1 MPTIAVDGYD
11 RRILEALQTNGR
23 LTNLELADR
32 VGLSPSPCLRRVR
45 ALEAA
50 GLIKGYGARLDRK
63 KIGLGMTVFVA
74 VNIELHREIEAIK
87 FRDTLAMFPEV
98 VSCYITSGDYDFLL
112 QVVVPDLDAFREF
125 SLERLIKVPGVKGI
139 HSSFVIETV
148 KEGAPFPLSHLA
160 PAQSAQPAVPA
171 RSR

>member
-1 MPTIAVDGYD
+1 MPKINIDAYD
-11 RRILEALQTNGR
+11 RRILDALQGDGR

-50 GLIKGYGARLDRK
+50 GLIKGYSARLDRR

-74 VNIELHREIEAIK
+74 LNIELHREMEATK
-87 FRDTLAMFPEV
+87 FREALTRFPEV

-139 HSSFVIETV
+139 HSSFVIDTV

-160 PAQSAQPAVPA
+160 TG
-171 RSR
+171 

>member
-1 MPTIAVDGYD
+1 MPGFPIDAYD
-11 RRILEALQTNGR
+11 RRILDALQADGR

-63 KIGLGMTVFVA
+63 KIGLGMTVFIA
-74 VNIELHREIEAIK
+74 VNIELHREVEATH
-87 FRDTLAMFPEV
+87 FRQALMAFPEV

-112 QVVVPDLDAFREF
+112 QVVTPDLEAFREF
-125 SLERLIKVPGVKGI
+125 SLERLIKVPGVKAI
-139 HSSFVIETV
+139 RSSFVIDTV
-148 KEGAPFPLSHLA
+148 KDGAPFPLTHLA
-160 PAQSAQPAVPA
+160 A
-171 RSR
+171 RN